1 MHRLEHVMTTK
12 RFLAAAFSG
21 LMLCAAGAIASA
33 QTSSAPP
40 TPPAPINRPQ
50 PPATPN
56 STLVSPEVAKGAVT
70 LRLYAPNAQKVVVGG
85 SDMVNPSSPPALTK
99 AENGV
104 WSITLNPPPGTYRYN
119 FNVDGVGVADPRNPQ
134 TSSTNTTV
142 MSLAHVDG
150 SPAGEDHR
158 DVPHGQLSEVYY
170 TSPDFPE
177 GRRMHVYTPPGYEKG
192 GQTYPVFYLLHGAG
206 DSDDSWS
213 TVGRANVILDN
224 LIADKRAVPM
234 IVVMPH
240 GHVPPK
246 PGAEAIP
253 GIRGDPAADPY
264 TRDFVEGVMPHI
276 ESHYRVK
283 RNPQSRAIAGL
294 SMGGGQTLNIGL
306 TNLDKFR
313 YMGVYSSGFFSDV
326 FQQRYAAQIAK
337 AKDLKLLYIACG
349 KDDFV
354 KPYNDYT
361 LALFDYHGVK
371 YVHRETAGGHTWDNW
386 RNYLHDFAP
395 RLFR

>member
-1 MHRLEHVMTTK
+1 MKATK
-12 RFLAAAFSG
+12 LLAAALGG
-21 LMLCAAGAIASA
+21 LALWAAGAVASA
-33 QTSSAPP
+33 QQAPP

-50 PPATPN
+50 PPQTPN
-56 STLVSPEVAKGAVT
+56 STLVSPEVANGAVT

-85 SDMVNPSSPPALTK
+85 SDMVNPASPPALTK

-104 WSITLNPPPGTYRYN
+104 WSVTLNPPPGTYRYN
-119 FNVDGVGVADPRNPQ
+119 FNVDGIGVADPRNPQ

-142 MSLAHVDG
+142 MSLAHIDG
-150 SPAGEDHR
+150 SPAGEDRR
-158 DVPHGQLSEVYY
+158 DVPHGQLSEIYY

-192 GQTYPVFYLLHGAG
+192 SQSYPVFYLLHGAG

-213 TVGRANVILDN
+213 TVGRANFIMDN
-224 LIADKRAVPM
+224 LIADGRAVPM

-240 GHVPPK
+240 GHVPPRA
-246 PGAEAIP
+246 GVDAIP
-253 GIRGDPAADPY
+253 GIRGDPTADPF
-264 TRDFVEGVMPHI
+264 TRDFVEGVMPYV

-283 RNPQSRAIAGL
+283 RNAQSRAIAGL

-313 YMGVYSSGFFSDV
+313 YMGVYSSGFFTDV
-326 FQQRYAAQIAK
+326 MQQRHAAQIAK

-371 YVHRETAGGHTWDNW
+371 YVHHETGGGHTWDNW